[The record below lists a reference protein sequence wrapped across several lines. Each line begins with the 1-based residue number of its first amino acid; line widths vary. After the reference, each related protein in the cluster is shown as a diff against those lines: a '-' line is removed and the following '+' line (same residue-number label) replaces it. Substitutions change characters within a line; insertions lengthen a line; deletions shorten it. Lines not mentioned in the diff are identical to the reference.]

1 MTKLNERR
9 KIIFAKCENIM
20 NVKYTYYVLERYSY
34 IYIACMFL
42 IYCACS
48 NSGLKIIRYTINQKI
63 GKWNNLNSTGP
74 RKRVYNQ
81 YTTHTHNFETVKFN
95 FYQIEINSSEFTFQT
110 LLNYFLKAF
119 LQNDCLFMTQNL
131 QLFESCSS
139 CSVSSSL

>member
-1 MTKLNERR
+1 MWKQYEREIHILCPR
-9 KIIFAKCENIM
+9 TIF
-20 NVKYTYYVLERYSY
+20 
-34 IYIACMFL
+34 IYLHNMSFLVFL
-42 IYCACS
+42 IQCAC
-48 NSGLKIIRYTINQKI
+48 NLSGLKINRYTINQKI
-63 GKWNNLNSTGP
+63 GKWNNLNSTEP

-95 FYQIEINSSEFTFQT
+95 FYQIELNSSEFTFHT